1 MLQQQPKWTLLGA
14 FCTDSAILKHCLIE
28 LCRHQGK
35 LSENLRSAQAQ
46 CTDMLG
52 LGMTPTKQ
60 LPEDLH
66 QRLLGGRY
74 PLRDLPSLVP
84 AKRSSDFFLSRL
96 RQRAVLE
103 HSVLSKYGP
112 VQGSW
117 GTSSA
122 LKGVEDV
129 CIASKHS
136 LLCSL
141 MLAILYPA
149 LALTR
154 SRESRKACVGTAT
167 A

>member
-1 MLQQQPKWTLLGA
+1 MVLQQQPKWTLLGA

-35 LSENLRSAQAQ
+35 PSENLRSAQAQ

-60 LPEDLH
+60 LPEGFH

-74 PLRDLPSLVP
+74 PLRDLPSL
-84 AKRSSDFFLSRL
+84 ALAGRSSDFPSARL

-103 HSVLSKYGP
+103 HSAPSKYGP
-112 VQGSW
+112 VQGSR

-122 LKGVEDV
+122 LKGV
-129 CIASKHS
+129 
-136 LLCSL
+136 
-141 MLAILYPA
+141 
-149 LALTR
+149 
-154 SRESRKACVGTAT
+154 
-167 A
+167 